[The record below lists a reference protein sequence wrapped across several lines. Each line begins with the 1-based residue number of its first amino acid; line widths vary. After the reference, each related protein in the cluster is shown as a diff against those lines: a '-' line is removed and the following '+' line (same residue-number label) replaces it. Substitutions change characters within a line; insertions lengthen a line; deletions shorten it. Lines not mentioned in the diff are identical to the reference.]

1 MVQFLIH
8 TCTKSATYLKW
19 QWGYLKATCCPHQA
33 DLIKG
38 GYFSRRPDPHSVGEE
53 RCGGDELDRWRQSS
67 RCFPLVG
74 IASSDLP
81 HITSTSIEEKNTFSR
96 KSSPQPIC
104 KGFRLQILQ
113 IKLPHKTRHFLDLLS
128 PGGRSVPKL
137 SPELLEEVTCSKKGL
152 KLSSSNIWPS

>member
-19 QWGYLKATCCPHQA
+19 QWGYLKANCCPHQA

-74 IASSDLP
+74 ISSSDLP
-81 HITSTSIEEKNTFSR
+81 HITSTSIEKKNTFSR
-96 KSSPQPIC
+96 KSSSQPIC

-113 IKLPHKTRHFLDLLS
+113 IKLPHINPIKPGTFWTFYHPGPDLS
-128 PGGRSVPKL
+128 PNF
-137 SPELLEEVTCSKKGL
+137 LLNSWRKWLAQKMT
-152 KLSSSNIWPS
+152 